1 MNYNEAKEYLK
12 RYLKARIPVITIN
25 TVEKNRINRLI
36 KEVSDELN
44 ISFSSYSMS
53 DGIYNL
59 KTNQIISDE
68 KTIMGALDFISNEV
82 KTKQNANYILNDV
95 ADINDSNVVSRYL
108 VDVISKCEINSGVI
122 IIITNDIIWGNIQRL
137 GISLKLSFPSED
149 ELRDTIIKTIE
160 PYKGRINVEWDEN
173 DYTLASTYL
182 QGLSE
187 MEVKNV
193 ITSLIVKGSVTKD
206 DLKELKFTKQKLFN
220 EIAGLEAII
229 TEQDFQIAG
238 LDNLKDWLNEKKSLM
253 DPTKKDELEKRG
265 IPSLKGI
272 LLTGVPGCGKS
283 LCAKATSSIFNV
295 PLYRLD
301 LATVQGEYVGQSERQ
316 LKAALD
322 TAEYVSP
329 CVLWIDEIEKGL
341 NDFNSSVT
349 SKMIGQF
356 LFWLQEN
363 KKPVFVIASA
373 NSIDKLPPELVRKGR
388 FDEIFFVDLPKD
400 YERKELLKLYANK
413 YLKVQ
418 IGDSLLTKLVN
429 ITEGFA
435 SSDIE
440 AVLRNLAYKLIANNQ
455 IQLTENLLIDEL
467 SKVVSLSKT
476 NPEKINEIRAWGKER
491 AVKASK

>member
-44 ISFSSYSMS
+44 ISVSSYSMS
-53 DGIYNL
+53 DGIYDL

>member
-44 ISFSSYSMS
+44 ISVSSYSMS
-53 DGIYNL
+53 DGIYDL

-476 NPEKINEIRAWGKER
+476 NPEKINEIRVWGKER

>member
-44 ISFSSYSMS
+44 ISVSSYSMS
-53 DGIYNL
+53 DGIYDL
-59 KTNQIISDE
+59 KTNQVISDE

-467 SKVVSLSKT
+467 SRVVSLSKT

>member
-1 MNYNEAKEYLK
+1 
-12 RYLKARIPVITIN
+12 
-25 TVEKNRINRLI
+25 
-36 KEVSDELN
+36 
-44 ISFSSYSMS
+44 MS
-53 DGIYNL
+53 DGIYDL

-418 IGDSLLTKLVN
+418 IGDSLLTKLVS

-467 SKVVSLSKT
+467 SRVVSLSKT

>member
-44 ISFSSYSMS
+44 ISVSSYSMS
-53 DGIYNL
+53 DGIYDL

-193 ITSLIVKGSVTKD
+193 ITSLIV
-206 DLKELKFTKQKLFN
+206 
-220 EIAGLEAII
+220 
-229 TEQDFQIAG
+229 
-238 LDNLKDWLNEKKSLM
+238 NLS
-253 DPTKKDELEKRG
+253 
-265 IPSLKGI
+265 
-272 LLTGVPGCGKS
+272 
-283 LCAKATSSIFNV
+283 
-295 PLYRLD
+295 
-301 LATVQGEYVGQSERQ
+301 
-316 LKAALD
+316 
-322 TAEYVSP
+322 
-329 CVLWIDEIEKGL
+329 
-341 NDFNSSVT
+341 
-349 SKMIGQF
+349 
-356 LFWLQEN
+356 
-363 KKPVFVIASA
+363 
-373 NSIDKLPPELVRKGR
+373 
-388 FDEIFFVDLPKD
+388 
-400 YERKELLKLYANK
+400 
-413 YLKVQ
+413 
-418 IGDSLLTKLVN
+418 
-429 ITEGFA
+429 A
-435 SSDIE
+435 SSD
-440 AVLRNLAYKLIANNQ
+440 LL
-455 IQLTENLLIDEL
+455 QL
-467 SKVVSLSKT
+467 
-476 NPEKINEIRAWGKER
+476 
-491 AVKASK
+491 

>member
-44 ISFSSYSMS
+44 ISVSSYSMS
-53 DGIYNL
+53 DGIYDL

-108 VDVISKCEINSGVI
+108 VDVISKCEMNSGVI

-137 GISLKLSFPSED
+137 GISLKLSFPTEE
-149 ELRDTIIKTIE
+149 ELRETIVKTIE